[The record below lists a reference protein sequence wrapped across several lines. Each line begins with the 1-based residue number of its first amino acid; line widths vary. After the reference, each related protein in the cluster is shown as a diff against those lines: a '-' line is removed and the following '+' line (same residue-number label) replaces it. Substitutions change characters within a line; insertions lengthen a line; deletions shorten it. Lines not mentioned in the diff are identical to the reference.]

1 MKYISRIRYT
11 LIVMLVLVALSAAQA
26 LAFRGYVQERG
37 DVILFWGNGDISVSK
52 ALEVDPEGFD
62 ATHQTSLAVRKA
74 AVEARRKMLEA
85 VYAIRIDAAST
96 VGAYLAEDDEADA
109 QVRRLIQNSR
119 LELPE
124 FAEGKGTLAV
134 QASLRGELASLILPP
149 TIPFQS
155 GIPPRL
161 SLGLDT
167 LAAMNTVEPTSM
179 MAGSGTYTGLVVDAT
194 LLSGAEPALA
204 PVVYGRDGVG
214 VYGAFSVSRESAVRN
229 GVVSYST
236 TADPVQLRSRVGNR
250 PLVVTALAVVGS
262 GKTDFIISGA
272 DAELARILLK
282 DSVVTDQCRVVIAL
296 GKKTEDPEED
306 ITEEIQP

>member
-1 MKYISRIRYT
+1 MRYHFHIRY
-11 LIVMLVLVALSAAQA
+11 IVIAMLALVALGPAPAQ
-26 LAFRGYVQERG
+26 AFRGYVQERG
-37 DVILFWGNGDISVSK
+37 DVVLTWGNGEIVVTK
-52 ALEVDPEGFD
+52 GLEIDADGFD

-85 VYAIRIDAAST
+85 IQAVRIDAACT
-96 VGAYLAEDDEADA
+96 VGVYLDEEDKADV

-124 FAEGKGTLAV
+124 FTEGKGNLV
-134 QASLRGELASLILPP
+134 VHESLRGELASLVLPP

-155 GIPPRL
+155 GIPPKL

-179 MAGSGTYTGLVVDAT
+179 MAGVGTYTGLVVDAT
-194 LLSGAEPALA
+194 LLSGAQPALA
-204 PVVYGRDGVG
+204 PVIFGRDGVG
-214 VYGAFSVSRESAVRN
+214 VYGAFSVSRESAVKH
-229 GVVSYST
+229 GLVSYST
-236 TADPVQLRSRVGNR
+236 TADPVQLRSRVGDR
-250 PLVVTALAVVGS
+250 PLVVNALAVVGS

-282 DSVVTDQCRVVIAL
+282 DAVVTGQCRVVIAL
-296 GKKTEDPEED
+296 GKKPEASEQD
-306 ITEEIQP
+306 VTEEIQP